1 MISEARFLGAP
12 KVPFACGRSLI
23 WVFSLLLA
31 VFQLPTGGETDARY
45 LGFRKKAARALWQ

>member
-23 WVFSLLLA
+23 WVFSLWLA
-31 VFQLPTGGETDARY
+31 VFQLPTGGEIDARY
-45 LGFRKKAARALWQ
+45 LGFRKKAARALW